1 MAVIA
6 RKLSGPYAWTYGGNP
21 LGVIEDAVVAR
32 FVTSEEVVVGDNLGD
47 TIQAMINR
55 GHNAYLD
62 FVFQESE
69 LPAVLDAI
77 WPYANLAGANDIVP
91 GKMGAVNEPSVGQVR
106 SAAQGGTAVLQGI
119 RVVGNQAAAFP
130 GNTSTAPYRIHAG
143 AGTLAP
149 NQNFAQL
156 FGSRGRPTAISFLC
170 MPFVAASGITYTLT
184 GADDPL

>member
-6 RKLSGPYAWTYGGNP
+6 RKIAGPYAWTYGGNP

-62 FVFQESE
+62 FVFQESD
-69 LPAVLDAI
+69 LAAVLDAI
-77 WPYANLAGANDIVP
+77 WPYAVLAGANDIVP
-91 GKMGAVNEPSVGQVR
+91 GKMGAANEPSVGQVR
-106 SAAQGGTAVLQGI
+106 SGNQGGTAILQGL

-130 GNTSTAPYRIHAG
+130 ANTSTAPYRLLAN
-143 AGTLAP
+143 AATLAP

-170 MPFVAASGITYTLT
+170 MPFVSGTGVTYTLT